1 MERPEHEI
9 LALGEGCRN
18 VLTDETFNQLFKEY
32 TDLSLAAIVASQPH
46 ETKLREF
53 EYAKLQAVMGFSN
66 YLAGF
71 VEAAQ
76 NIINKN
82 DPQQSDED

>member
-1 MERPEHEI
+1 MQRTEDQI
-9 LALGEGCRN
+9 LALGDGCKSI
-18 VLTDETFNQLFKEY
+18 LTDDTFNQLFKEY
-32 TDLSLAAIVASQPH
+32 SDLSLAAIVASQPH
-46 ETKLREF
+46 EVKVREF
-53 EYAKLQAVMGFSN
+53 EYAKLQAIIGFGN

-76 NIINKN
+76 NIINKD